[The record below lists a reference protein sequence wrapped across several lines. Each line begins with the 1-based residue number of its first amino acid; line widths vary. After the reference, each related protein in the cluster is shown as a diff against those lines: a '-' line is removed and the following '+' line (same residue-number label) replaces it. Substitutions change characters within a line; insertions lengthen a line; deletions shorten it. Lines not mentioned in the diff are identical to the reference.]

1 MAKVG
6 QWVTDS
12 KSGAYCKLTF
22 KNGEKIYINH
32 DKGGFKGGWLT
43 IDRVR
48 GTFFSFDMDRVFT
61 CDLDSRE
68 GKHALSCLTRDVET
82 RSLDGT
88 PLGAFVKYL
97 KSSGSV
103 HEVIARCRALMA
115 ISRSSIP

>member
-12 KSGAYCKLTF
+12 KSGAYCKFTF
-22 KNGEKIYINH
+22 NDGEKIYITH
-32 DKGGFKGGWLT
+32 DKGGCKGGWLT

-48 GTFFSFDMDRVFT
+48 GTFFGLGMDRIFT
-61 CDLDSRE
+61 CDLESEE
-68 GKHALSCLTRDVET
+68 GKSALSFLTRDVEI
-82 RSLDGT
+82 RSLYGT

-103 HEVIARCRALMA
+103 AEVIARCGALMA
-115 ISRSSIP
+115 IYRPPRP